1 MATSRDIDKVIKE
14 LKSMQQ
20 ELNEANKE
28 ISFLRSRGNCSLVDG
43 REGAT
48 TSAAPGEQSRN
59 ENPSNA
65 RNCASIASSNGGS
78 NSSLQSNTSL
88 KGPSRVL
95 RPLHGATSSSRA
107 DMEGEDSQSSLSQ
120 PQGFL
125 EQAELSDKRIDQLT
139 KEKREM
145 ISKTLEEN
153 KEKMELTQK
162 LLVSEKEVATLRTE
176 LRKAML
182 EKERAERKLLK
193 QSGSIGLSENTA
205 PALPASRLFSQ
216 I

>member
-1 MATSRDIDKVIKE
+1 
-14 LKSMQQ
+14 MQQ

-28 ISFLRSRGNCSLVDG
+28 ISFLRSRGNCNLVDG
-43 REGAT
+43 RDGAVA
-48 TSAAPGEQSRN
+48 SAGPGESCKNDNVSVGRGN
-59 ENPSNA
+59 N
-65 RNCASIASSNGGS
+65 S
-78 NSSLQSNTSL
+78 NSTNNSHSSGANTSL

-95 RPLHGATSSSRA
+95 RHGAATSSWA
-107 DMEGEDSQSSLSQ
+107 DAEGDDQQQLSSLAQS
-120 PQGFL
+120 QGFL

-162 LLVSEKEVATLRTE
+162 LLVSEKEVTTLRTE

-193 QSGSIGLSENTA
+193 QNSSLGLSENMA

>member
-1 MATSRDIDKVIKE
+1 
-14 LKSMQQ
+14 
-20 ELNEANKE
+20 
-28 ISFLRSRGNCSLVDG
+28 
-43 REGAT
+43 
-48 TSAAPGEQSRN
+48 
-59 ENPSNA
+59 
-65 RNCASIASSNGGS
+65 
-78 NSSLQSNTSL
+78 
-88 KGPSRVL
+88 
-95 RPLHGATSSSRA
+95 
-107 DMEGEDSQSSLSQ
+107 MEGEDSQSSLSQ

>member
-1 MATSRDIDKVIKE
+1 
-14 LKSMQQ
+14 MQQ

-28 ISFLRSRGNCSLVDG
+28 ISFLRSRGNCNLVDG
-43 REGAT
+43 RDGALA
-48 TSAAPGEQSRN
+48 SAAAGEPCRN
-59 ENPSNA
+59 ENV
-65 RNCASIASSNGGS
+65 SIGRGN
-78 NSSLQSNTSL
+78 NSSIINSHCSGANSTMSASTSL

-95 RPLHGATSSSRA
+95 RPLHGATTSSWA
-107 DMEGEDSQSSLSQ
+107 DAEGDDQQQLSSLTQS
-120 PQGFL
+120 QGFL

-162 LLVSEKEVATLRTE
+162 LLVSEKEVTTLRTE

-182 EKERAERKLLK
+182 EKERAERRLMK
-193 QSGSIGLSENTA
+193 QNSSLGLSENMA
-205 PALPASRLFSQ
+205 PALPSSRLFSQ

>member
-1 MATSRDIDKVIKE
+1 
-14 LKSMQQ
+14 MQQ

-28 ISFLRSRGNCSLVDG
+28 ISFLRSRGNCNLVDG

-65 RNCASIASSNGGS
+65 RSNGASIASSNGGS

-193 QSGSIGLSENTA
+193 QIGSIGLSENTA